1 MSQVN
6 DVNLLASNSDFL
18 FSGEKTF
25 VIHTDGDV
33 VIDLLKCAG
42 TPSIRVGNSMK
53 EVEKMKSKSFDLL
66 TGEQP
71 HVMHAI
77 SHDVADTSLY
87 LKIKA
92 DLAFLRWMP
101 VNFEHDIGTGYTKFA
116 VGDMKYT
123 SNFKMITVSFQPLQF
138 VKNSKSIPEEV

>member
-1 MSQVN
+1 
-6 DVNLLASNSDFL
+6 
-18 FSGEKTF
+18 
-25 VIHTDGDV
+25 
-33 VIDLLKCAG
+33 
-42 TPSIRVGNSMK
+42 
-53 EVEKMKSKSFDLL
+53 
-66 TGEQP
+66 
-71 HVMHAI
+71 MHAI
-77 SHDVADTSLY
+77 SHNIADTSLY

-138 VKNSKSIPEEV
+138 VKNSKSIPQEV